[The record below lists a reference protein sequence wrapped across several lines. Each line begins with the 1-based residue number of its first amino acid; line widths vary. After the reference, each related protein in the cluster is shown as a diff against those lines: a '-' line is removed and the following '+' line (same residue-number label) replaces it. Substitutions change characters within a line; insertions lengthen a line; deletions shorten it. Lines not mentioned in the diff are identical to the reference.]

1 MKTIKSNFKKIKMI
15 LKITNKNSKKSLFI
29 FFILGFLTEV
39 INIINVFFP
48 PLVVHFLITNEDK
61 KVIGILLFSVSFL
74 LAVCN
79 YIVSLL
85 KLKITANT
93 KYLENKMYCILN
105 RKNAN
110 LDYFNCL
117 DEDIENLYFNA
128 FDNVYRYIDIP
139 LLLLNYIV
147 NKAITFI
154 IMFIAFYRI
163 NIFLVL
169 FVVATII
176 IDFLISKKSQKI
188 KKKYDEEISSY
199 SYKKRYLME
208 CFENYKIGK
217 EIRVFNGKDLLINKY
232 NDVSN
237 RILVIEKKINKN
249 DIIFSIISKLIATI
263 RLFVI
268 YILAIN
274 KYLNDSLFLSE
285 FLIYISAINQMA
297 DSFDDI
303 VDCILMIN
311 NALYYFSD
319 FTKYLNIE
327 ETFHKKL
334 SLENKSENN
343 VPLIEFEN
351 VSFKYPNSDAYT
363 LKNISF
369 KIFKNQ
375 VVSIVGDN
383 GSGKSTLIKLIL
395 RLYDYEGNI
404 YYNGQNIKNIDYDYY
419 QSLFATTF
427 QDYKMYCYSIKENI
441 MFDKDID
448 NTKLEKVL
456 QCLNIEKLINKIG
469 LEANYS
475 KRFDENGVELSN
487 GESQK
492 IAISRALYKNSD
504 VFIFDEPTATI
515 DPLAEYE
522 IFKNIYNL
530 AKQEKTVI
538 FVSHRMGSTF
548 YSNNAIVLDNG
559 MIVENDNYKNL
570 LNKDGLYAKM
580 YNLQAKYY
588 KGSLK

>member
-1 MKTIKSNFKKIKMI
+1 MKTNKSNFKKIKMI

-29 FFILGFLTEV
+29 FFILGFLTEA

-147 NKAITFI
+147 NKAMTFI

-176 IDFLISKKSQKI
+176 IDYLISKKSQKI

-208 CFENYKIGK
+208 CFENYKMGK

-237 RILVIEKKINKN
+237 KILDIEKKINKN

-274 KYLNDSLFLSE
+274 KYLNGSLFLSE
-285 FLIYISAINQMA
+285 FLIYISAIIQMA

-343 VPLIEFEN
+343 VPIIEFEN
-351 VSFKYPNSDAYT
+351 VSFKYPNSNAYT

-456 QCLNIEKLINKIG
+456 KCLNIEKLINKIG

-548 YSNNAIVLDNG
+548 YSNNTIVLDNG

-588 KGSLK
+588 K

>member
-1 MKTIKSNFKKIKMI
+1 
-15 LKITNKNSKKSLFI
+15 
-29 FFILGFLTEV
+29 
-39 INIINVFFP
+39 
-48 PLVVHFLITNEDK
+48 
-61 KVIGILLFSVSFL
+61 
-74 LAVCN
+74 
-79 YIVSLL
+79 
-85 KLKITANT
+85 
-93 KYLENKMYCILN
+93 MYCILN

-154 IMFIAFYRI
+154 IMLIAFYRI

-169 FVVATII
+169 FVVVTII
-176 IDFLISKKSQKI
+176 IDYLISKKSQKI

-232 NDVSN
+232 NDLSN
-237 RILVIEKKINKN
+237 RILDIEKNINKN

-343 VPLIEFEN
+343 VPIIEFEN

-419 QSLFATTF
+419 QSLFAATF

-548 YSNNAIVLDNG
+548 YSNNTIVLDNG
-559 MIVENDNYKNL
+559 MIVENDNYKYL

-588 KGSLK
+588 K

>member
-176 IDFLISKKSQKI
+176 IDYLISKKSQKI

-208 CFENYKIGK
+208 CFENYKMGK

-237 RILVIEKKINKN
+237 KILDIEKKINKN

-274 KYLNDSLFLSE
+274 KYLNGSLFLSE
-285 FLIYISAINQMA
+285 FLIYISAIIQMA

-343 VPLIEFEN
+343 VPIIEFEN
-351 VSFKYPNSDAYT
+351 VSFKYPNSNVYT

-419 QSLFATTF
+419 QSLFAATF

-456 QCLNIEKLINKIG
+456 KCLNIEKLINKIG

-548 YSNNAIVLDNG
+548 YSNNTIVLDNG

-588 KGSLK
+588 K

>member
-176 IDFLISKKSQKI
+176 IDYLISKKSQKI

-237 RILVIEKKINKN
+237 RILDIEKKINKN

-343 VPLIEFEN
+343 VPIIEFEN

-448 NTKLEKVL
+448 NTKLEKAL
-456 QCLNIEKLINKIG
+456 KCLNIEKLINKIG

-522 IFKNIYNL
+522 IFKSIYNL
-530 AKQEKTVI
+530 AKQNKTVI

-548 YSNNAIVLDNG
+548 YSNNTIVLDNG

-588 KGSLK
+588 K

>member
-1 MKTIKSNFKKIKMI
+1 MKTFKSNFKKIKMI

-176 IDFLISKKSQKI
+176 IDYLISKKSQKI

-237 RILVIEKKINKN
+237 KILDIEKKINKN

-343 VPLIEFEN
+343 VPIIEFEN

-456 QCLNIEKLINKIG
+456 KCLNIEKLINKIG

-515 DPLAEYE
+515 DPLSEYE

-530 AKQEKTVI
+530 AKQDKTVI

-548 YSNNAIVLDNG
+548 YSNNTIVLDNG
-559 MIVENDNYKNL
+559 MIVENDNYNNL
-570 LNKDGLYAKM
+570 LNKDSLYAKM

-588 KGSLK
+588 K

>member
-1 MKTIKSNFKKIKMI
+1 MKTNKSNFKKIKMI

-176 IDFLISKKSQKI
+176 IDYLISKKSQKI

-208 CFENYKIGK
+208 CFENYKMGK

-237 RILVIEKKINKN
+237 KILDIEKKINKN

-274 KYLNDSLFLSE
+274 KYLNGSLFLSE
-285 FLIYISAINQMA
+285 FLIYISAIIQMA

-343 VPLIEFEN
+343 VPIIEFEN

-456 QCLNIEKLINKIG
+456 KCLNIEKLINKIG

-548 YSNNAIVLDNG
+548 YSNNTIVLDNG

-588 KGSLK
+588 K

>member
-1 MKTIKSNFKKIKMI
+1 MKTNKSNFKKIKMI

-176 IDFLISKKSQKI
+176 IDYLISKKSQKI

-208 CFENYKIGK
+208 CFENYKMGK

-237 RILVIEKKINKN
+237 KILDIEKKINKN

-274 KYLNDSLFLSE
+274 KYLNGSLFLSE
-285 FLIYISAINQMA
+285 FLIYISAIIQMA

-343 VPLIEFEN
+343 VPIIEFEN

-419 QSLFATTF
+419 QSLFAATF

-456 QCLNIEKLINKIG
+456 KCLNIEKLINKIG

-548 YSNNAIVLDNG
+548 YSNNTIVLDNG
-559 MIVENDNYKNL
+559 TIVENDNYKNL

-588 KGSLK
+588 K

>member
-1 MKTIKSNFKKIKMI
+1 MKTIRNNFKKIKMI

-147 NKAITFI
+147 NKTITFI

-176 IDFLISKKSQKI
+176 IDYLISKKSQKI

-208 CFENYKIGK
+208 CFENYKMGK

-237 RILVIEKKINKN
+237 KILDIEKKINKN

-274 KYLNDSLFLSE
+274 KYLNGSLFLSE
-285 FLIYISAINQMA
+285 FLIYISAIIQMA

-343 VPLIEFEN
+343 VPIIEFEN

-419 QSLFATTF
+419 QSLFAATF

-456 QCLNIEKLINKIG
+456 NCLNIEKLINKIG

-504 VFIFDEPTATI
+504 IFIFDEPTATI

-548 YSNNAIVLDNG
+548 YSNNTIVLDNG

-588 KGSLK
+588 K

>member
-29 FFILGFLTEV
+29 FFVLGFLTEV

-147 NKAITFI
+147 NKTITFI

-176 IDFLISKKSQKI
+176 IDYLISKKSQKI

-232 NDVSN
+232 NDISN
-237 RILVIEKKINKN
+237 KILDIEKKINKN
-249 DIIFSIISKLIATI
+249 DIIFSIISKLIVTI

-274 KYLNDSLFLSE
+274 KYLNGNLFLSE
-285 FLIYISAINQMA
+285 FLIYISAISQMA

-334 SLENKSENN
+334 NLENKSNN
-343 VPLIEFEN
+343 NIPLIEFEN
-351 VSFKYPNSDAYT
+351 VSFKYPTSDTYT

-448 NTKLEKVL
+448 NTKLEKIL
-456 QCLNIEKLINKIG
+456 KCLNIEKLINKIG

-530 AKQEKTVI
+530 AKQDKTVI

-548 YSNNAIVLDNG
+548 YSNNTIVLDKG
-559 MIVENDNYKNL
+559 MIVENDNYKYL

-588 KGSLK
+588 K

>member
-1 MKTIKSNFKKIKMI
+1 MKTIKNNFKKIKMI

-176 IDFLISKKSQKI
+176 IDYLISKKSQKI

-208 CFENYKIGK
+208 CFENYKMGK

-237 RILVIEKKINKN
+237 KILDIEKKINKN

-274 KYLNDSLFLSE
+274 KYLNGSLFLSE
-285 FLIYISAINQMA
+285 FLIYISAIIQMA

-343 VPLIEFEN
+343 VPIIEFEN

-456 QCLNIEKLINKIG
+456 KCLNIEKLINKIG

-548 YSNNAIVLDNG
+548 YSNNTIVLDNG
-559 MIVENDNYKNL
+559 TIVENDNYKNL

-588 KGSLK
+588 K

>member
-154 IMFIAFYRI
+154 IMLIAFYRI

-169 FVVATII
+169 FVVVTII
-176 IDFLISKKSQKI
+176 IDYLISKKSQKI

-237 RILVIEKKINKN
+237 RILDIEKKINKN

-343 VPLIEFEN
+343 VPIIEFEN

-419 QSLFATTF
+419 QSLFAATF

-515 DPLAEYE
+515 DPLSEYE

-548 YSNNAIVLDNG
+548 YSNNTIVLDNG
-559 MIVENDNYKNL
+559 MIVENDNYKYL

-588 KGSLK
+588 K

>member
-1 MKTIKSNFKKIKMI
+1 METIKSNFKKIKMI

-176 IDFLISKKSQKI
+176 IDYLISKKSQKI

-237 RILVIEKKINKN
+237 RILDIEKKINKN

-343 VPLIEFEN
+343 VPIIEFEN

-419 QSLFATTF
+419 QTLFATTF

-448 NTKLEKVL
+448 STKLEKVL

-492 IAISRALYKNSD
+492 IAISRALYKNFD

-530 AKQEKTVI
+530 AKQDKTVI

-548 YSNNAIVLDNG
+548 YSNNTIVLDNG
-559 MIVENDNYKNL
+559 MIVENDNYNNL
-570 LNKDGLYAKM
+570 LNKDSLYAKM

-588 KGSLK
+588 K

>member
-61 KVIGILLFSVSFL
+61 KVIGILLFAISFL

-176 IDFLISKKSQKI
+176 IDYLISKKSQKI

-208 CFENYKIGK
+208 CFENYKMGK

-232 NDVSN
+232 NDISN
-237 RILVIEKKINKN
+237 KILDIEKKINKN

-274 KYLNDSLFLSE
+274 KYLNGNLFLSE

-334 SLENKSENN
+334 NLENKSNN
-343 VPLIEFEN
+343 NIPLIEFEN
-351 VSFKYPNSDAYT
+351 VSFKYPNSDTYT

-419 QSLFATTF
+419 QSLFAATF

-448 NTKLEKVL
+448 NAKLEKVL
-456 QCLNIEKLINKIG
+456 KCLNIEKLINKIG

-530 AKQEKTVI
+530 AKQDKTVI

-548 YSNNAIVLDNG
+548 YSNNTIVLDNG

-588 KGSLK
+588 K

>member
-1 MKTIKSNFKKIKMI
+1 METIKSNFKKIKMI

-237 RILVIEKKINKN
+237 RILDIEKKINKN

-343 VPLIEFEN
+343 VPIIEFEN

-448 NTKLEKVL
+448 STKLEKVL

-548 YSNNAIVLDNG
+548 YSNNTIVLDNG

-588 KGSLK
+588 K

>member
-29 FFILGFLTEV
+29 FFILGFLTEA

-154 IMFIAFYRI
+154 IMLIAFYRI

-169 FVVATII
+169 FVVVTII
-176 IDFLISKKSQKI
+176 IDYLISKKSQKI

-237 RILVIEKKINKN
+237 RILDIEKKINKN

-343 VPLIEFEN
+343 VPIIEFEN

-419 QSLFATTF
+419 QSLFAATF

-441 MFDKDID
+441 MFDNDID

-475 KRFDENGVELSN
+475 KRFDEDGVELSN

-548 YSNNAIVLDNG
+548 YSNNTIVLDNG
-559 MIVENDNYKNL
+559 MIVENDNYKYL

-588 KGSLK
+588 K

>member
-1 MKTIKSNFKKIKMI
+1 MKTNKSNFKKIKMI

-176 IDFLISKKSQKI
+176 IDYLISKKSQKI

-208 CFENYKIGK
+208 CFENYKMGK

-237 RILVIEKKINKN
+237 KILDIEKKINKN

-274 KYLNDSLFLSE
+274 KYLNGSLFLSE
-285 FLIYISAINQMA
+285 FLIYISAIIQMA

-343 VPLIEFEN
+343 VPIIEFEN

-456 QCLNIEKLINKIG
+456 KCLNIEKLINKIG

-548 YSNNAIVLDNG
+548 YSNNTIVLDNG
-559 MIVENDNYKNL
+559 TIVENDNYKNL

-588 KGSLK
+588 K

>member
-1 MKTIKSNFKKIKMI
+1 METIKSNFKKIKMI

-237 RILVIEKKINKN
+237 RILDIEKKINKN

-343 VPLIEFEN
+343 VPIIEFEN

-448 NTKLEKVL
+448 STKLEKVL

-492 IAISRALYKNSD
+492 IAIRGPYIKILMSLFLTN
-504 VFIFDEPTATI
+504 
-515 DPLAEYE
+515 
-522 IFKNIYNL
+522 
-530 AKQEKTVI
+530 QQQ
-538 FVSHRMGSTF
+538 
-548 YSNNAIVLDNG
+548 
-559 MIVENDNYKNL
+559 L
-570 LNKDGLYAKM
+570 LIH
-580 YNLQAKYY
+580 
-588 KGSLK
+588 

>member
-1 MKTIKSNFKKIKMI
+1 MKTIKNNFKKIKMI

-176 IDFLISKKSQKI
+176 IDYLISKKSQKI

-208 CFENYKIGK
+208 CFENYKMGK

-237 RILVIEKKINKN
+237 KILDIEKKINKN

-274 KYLNDSLFLSE
+274 KYLNGSLFLSE
-285 FLIYISAINQMA
+285 FLIYISAIIQMA

-343 VPLIEFEN
+343 VPIIEFEN

-456 QCLNIEKLINKIG
+456 KCLNIEKLINKIG

-504 VFIFDEPTATI
+504 IFIFDEPTATI

-548 YSNNAIVLDNG
+548 YSNNTIVLDNG

-588 KGSLK
+588 K